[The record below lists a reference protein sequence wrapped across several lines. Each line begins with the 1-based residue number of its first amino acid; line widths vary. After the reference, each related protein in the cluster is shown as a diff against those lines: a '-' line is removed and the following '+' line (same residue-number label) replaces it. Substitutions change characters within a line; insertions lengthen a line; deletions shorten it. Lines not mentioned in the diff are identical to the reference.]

1 MMLQLISMLLV
12 PHGGQIKNDTV
23 NHMCIHALNHVKMG
37 KSVESESDLP
47 VRIHVNTNIQITINA
62 ILRTY

>member
-12 PHGGQIKNDTV
+12 PHGGQIKNDTA
-23 NHMCIHALNHVKMG
+23 NPMCIHALNHVKMG
-37 KSVESESDLP
+37 KSVENVLETP
-47 VRIHVNTNIQITINA
+47 VNANIQITINA